1 MLTENYVL
9 SEHLMKI
16 LSEIDKRDET
26 QLENREKL
34 QVEA

>member
-9 SEHLMKI
+9 SEHLMKM

-26 QLENREKL
+26 QLEE
-34 QVEA
+34 